1 MDRNQLEQ
9 EAMRQLN
16 LGSLEGALRAYSG
29 ILKLDPRDRR
39 IRQKLGELLL
49 KMGRPVEAEKHF
61 REVVDG
67 LVKEGAHR
75 AAVALLKQLVAL
87 RPDDAGLQ
95 MDLAECYVA
104 SGYANDARPHFDTA
118 MRLWIG
124 AGRALDAAKAARRVA
139 DQSPGEPP
147 LRLKVAEL
155 LEAGGDPAGAAA
167 AYQEVAEEYRRR
179 GRPDEVGRV
188 AEMALRLKPDDVG
201 LLLDAAA
208 ARVEAADHKRA
219 LGYLQVAFGLGPREP
234 RTLDLLAR
242 AFEGVGQS
250 DKALKVLSELS
261 RVAAD
266 RGDPTAEADALRR
279 AARLAPAD
287 TELHARLVAA
297 EEKVERKERRLHTLT
312 LAEATTEA
320 ELRAQVRAEVYA
332 RYGFVDRAEAVLREA
347 LANTPESRC
356 LLAALAE
363 IDITAG
369 RTADALQAMERLL
382 ANAGAE
388 ESAVRDRMAVVRGT
402 SHPEEA
408 APTASAVAEEPRAA
422 SRPPDPAP
430 SVSTTV
436 APESAEA
443 RGDRCAAAG
452 DLPGAL
458 MAWREALGENPLDE
472 GVLAK
477 IAALRS
483 AARPAA
489 APVAPAPP
497 VYTPPPA
504 TPPPV
509 SPAPGDLDAFADFGP
524 LEDGTFAEVLP
535 EALDEVAPE
544 ADVDEARSL
553 VAVGMWADALS
564 LLEGAVALEA
574 AVLRAQAVR
583 GLGDVAGALDLLR
596 ESVND
601 ALESDPAY
609 PDALFELSAL
619 YTSTGKPRAAL
630 RLLEE
635 LRDLDGSYRVVEVE
649 ARLRGLQRLAR

>member
-39 IRQKLGELLL
+39 IRQKVGELML
-49 KMGRPVEAEKHF
+49 KMGRPVDAEKHF

-75 AAVALLKQLVAL
+75 AAVALLKQLVSL
-87 RPDDAGLQ
+87 RPDDPGLQ

-201 LLLDAAA
+201 LLLDAAG
-208 ARVEAADHKRA
+208 ARVEAGDHKRA
-219 LGYLQVAFGLGPREP
+219 LVYLQIAFGRGPREP

-242 AFEGVGQS
+242 AFEGVGQG
-250 DKALKVLSELS
+250 DKALKVLTELS

-266 RGDPTAEADALRR
+266 RADPIAEADALRR
-279 AARLAPAD
+279 AARLSPAD
-287 TELHARLVAA
+287 EDLQARLVVA
-297 EEKVERKERRLHTLT
+297 EEKIERKERRLNT
-312 LAEATTEA
+312 LALAQATTEA

-332 RYGFVDRAEAVLREA
+332 RYGFLDRAESALRAA
-347 LANTPESRC
+347 LADNPESPC

-363 IDITAG
+363 IDMAAG
-369 RTADALQAMERLL
+369 RTDDALRAMERLL
-382 ANAGAE
+382 PGAGAE
-388 ESAVRDRMAVVRGT
+388 EQAIRDRMAVLRGGAVN
-402 SHPEEA
+402 SLA
-408 APTASAVAEEPRAA
+408 ADPTVPAAGEGPASGAAAERPAVL
-422 SRPPDPAP
+422 
-430 SVSTTV
+430 
-436 APESAEA
+436 PESAEA

-472 GVLAK
+472 AVLAK
-477 IAALRS
+477 IAALRGGARPV
-483 AARPAA
+483 AASSPAA
-489 APVAPAPP
+489 ASVVPSPAPARTPPPPPAPP
-497 VYTPPPA
+497 A
-504 TPPPV
+504 D
-509 SPAPGDLDAFADFGP
+509 DLDAFADFGP
-524 LEDGTFAEVLP
+524 LEDGTFAEVMP
-535 EALDEVAPE
+535 EALDEIAPD
-544 ADVDEARSL
+544 ADIDEARSL
-553 VAVGMWADALS
+553 VAVGMWADALT
-564 LLEGAVALEA
+564 LLEGSMALEA

-583 GLGDVAGALDLLR
+583 GLGDIARALDLLR

-635 LRDLDGSYRVVEVE
+635 LRDLDATYRVVEVD